1 MAEPRC
7 APLIDA
13 PLYQHSTLKHRE
25 RVESGRRKA
34 IARKRDGRQRAGWRD
49 VCGTV
54 QTVTGLS
61 QVDAV
66 AQIVKLRS
74 PAMSI
79 VVGVPPSHN
88 EKALE
93 SGHFGVLRTAAS
105 LMPLVLIG
113 IGALATF
120 YLAALMVWGIS
131 ILLGIL
137 YQGIPFT

>member
-1 MAEPRC
+1 
-7 APLIDA
+7 
-13 PLYQHSTLKHRE
+13 
-25 RVESGRRKA
+25 
-34 IARKRDGRQRAGWRD
+34 
-49 VCGTV
+49 
-54 QTVTGLS
+54 
-61 QVDAV
+61 
-66 AQIVKLRS
+66 
-74 PAMSI
+74 MSI
-79 VVGVPPSHN
+79 VVCIPPSHN

-137 YQGIPFT
+137 LQGISLSELDSAKPATIG